1 MSQETAEPCTLCNGM
16 YASACTPASCA
27 PDTSSR
33 HATRRP
39 SAARL
44 PPSMAAP
51 PPPGA
56 GAARFSGHTIKLFAD
71 SLGLGALPDDVAAAQ
86 AAEVEYRLR
95 QVIQARMYR
104 LHVPVQHTVV

>member
-1 MSQETAEPCTLCNGM
+1 MHPRVLRPLHVITARNFV
-16 YASACTPASCA
+16 ASAV
-27 PDTSSR
+27 
-33 HATRRP
+33 
-39 SAARL
+39 RL
-44 PPSMAAP
+44 SPRMAAP

-95 QVIQARMYR
+95 QVIQARVYR
-104 LHVPVQHTVV
+104 LHLPGHTTVV